1 MKGDAAKKRQ
11 ERRAAIIARARVGD
25 PIFSYH
31 YGMVYIMKVN
41 KTTLTVN
48 SGRWKEN
55 MRVDASYFRMP
66 TTEELEIARATMECQ
81 GRGQGQDQGPGQ
93 GRGQGQ
99 GQGQGQDQGCTCSGK
114 ACLEND
120 KQGMPDTDTKKIL
133 RSKSA
138 GADKQASS

>member
-81 GRGQGQDQGPGQ
+81 GQGPG
-93 GRGQGQ
+93 
-99 GQGQGQDQGCTCSGK
+99 QGCTCSGK

-138 GADKQASS
+138 GADKQVSS

>member
-81 GRGQGQDQGPGQ
+81 GQGRGQGPGQ
-93 GRGQGQ
+93 GPGRGIHVYPAP
-99 GQGQGQDQGCTCSGK
+99 

-138 GADKQASS
+138 GADKQVSS

>member
-81 GRGQGQDQGPGQ
+81 GRGQGQ
-93 GRGQGQ
+93 GQGQ
-99 GQGQGQDQGCTCSGK
+99 GQGCTCSGK

>member
-99 GQGQGQDQGCTCSGK
+99 GQGIHVYPAP